1 MKQNHPTRNNAARFS
16 SSQAKSSTQSKS
28 SGAETS
34 SGVSLFEIL
43 KQSSTPSCSGDQK
56 HKHEID
62 FSQALH
68 AAFKI
73 PKKPFLEDLRL
84 N

>member
-1 MKQNHPTRNNAARFS
+1 MKQNYPTRNNAARFS

-43 KQSSTPSCSGDQK
+43 KQSSTPSCSGDP
-56 HKHEID
+56 KHEID